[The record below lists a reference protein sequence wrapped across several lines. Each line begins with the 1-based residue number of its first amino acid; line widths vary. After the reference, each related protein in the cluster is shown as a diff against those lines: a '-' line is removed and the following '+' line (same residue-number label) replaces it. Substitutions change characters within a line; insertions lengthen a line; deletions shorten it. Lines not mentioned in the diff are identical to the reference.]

1 MFMYL
6 RTLSTLFFL
15 LLTLTLSAQAKEIVC
30 PPAATQ
36 LPPLKYT
43 VAGEPH
49 TLALCDV
56 YRFHGGVCPGA
67 TMAFRAVGYGLE
79 LLYGDEIPELTDLL
93 IINKAPGGPM
103 DLLDLMIKG
112 DNPALRTWPPTGM
125 VNSADNFSFQLLD
138 KSKLKMVTV
147 KLKQGLWPDDWFIL
161 RDKNRQGT
169 ITAEEEKKRLA
180 DRQQVINTFPSR
192 SYVDLFNQPQIETFV
207 IWGEIEPGEM
217 DKRIRD
223 YRRQNRGQ

>member
-1 MFMYL
+1 MFMHL
-6 RTLSTLFFL
+6 RTLPTLIFL
-15 LLTLTLSAQAKEIVC
+15 LLALALSAQAKEVVC
-30 PPAATQ
+30 PPAAAQ
-36 LPPLKYT
+36 LAPLKYT
-43 VAGEPH
+43 VDGEPR

-79 LLYGDEIPELTDLL
+79 LLFGDEIPELADLL
-93 IINKAPGGPM
+93 IISKAPGGPM
-103 DLLDLMIKG
+103 DLFDLMIKG

-125 VNSADNFSFQLLD
+125 TNSADNFSFQFLD

-147 KLKQGLWPDDWFIL
+147 ELKQGLWPDDWFVL
-161 RDKNRQGT
+161 RDKNREGV
-169 ITAEEEKKRLA
+169 ITPEEEKKRLA
-180 DRQQVINTFPSR
+180 DRQHVINTFPTR
-192 SYVDLFNQPQIETFV
+192 SYAELFGQPRVETFV

-217 DKRIRD
+217 DKRIRV

>member
-1 MFMYL
+1 MPM
-6 RTLSTLFFL
+6 RIFFSL
-15 LLTLTLSAQAKEIVC
+15 IILMLTLALSAHAKEIVC

-36 LPPLKYT
+36 LAPLKYT
-43 VAGEPH
+43 VDGDLR

-56 YRFHGGVCPGA
+56 YRFHGGVCPGV
-67 TMAFRAVGYGLE
+67 TMAFRAVAYGLE
-79 LLYGDEIPELTDLL
+79 LLYGNEPPELADLL

-147 KLKQGLWPDDWFIL
+147 KLNQGLWPDDWFIL

-169 ITAEEEKKRLA
+169 ITAEEEKKRLS
-180 DRQQVINTFPSR
+180 DRQHVIATFPTK
-192 SYVDLFNQPQIETFV
+192 SYTELFGQPQVDTFV

-217 DKRIRD
+217 DKRIRN